1 MQCPTGKHQFKTCK
15 DAVIFNKANG
25 EKYGEYFNVYRCTWC
40 HSFHLASREKK
51 VKRIK
56 HI

>member
-1 MQCPTGKHQFKTCK
+1 MICPSGKVQFKTCQ

-25 EKYGEYFNVYRCTWC
+25 SKYGEYYNVYRCTYC
-40 HSFHLASREKK
+40 NDFHLASREKK

-56 HI
+56 